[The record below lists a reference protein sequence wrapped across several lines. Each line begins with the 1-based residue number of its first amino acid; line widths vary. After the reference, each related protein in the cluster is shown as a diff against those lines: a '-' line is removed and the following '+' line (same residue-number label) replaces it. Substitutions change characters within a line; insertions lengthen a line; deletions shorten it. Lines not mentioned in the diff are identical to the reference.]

1 MRLRQGKSAPVKSST
16 GRGGR
21 IAGLN
26 PTRWH
31 RRLSPFYSHS
41 LYLWDSPKFSDNFI
55 YFFFLK
61 NLNYYFSFFFSF
73 LMELLLIFLEL
84 FWNSLW
90 TFFGVWLVGDMLSW
104 FTAAPDKPV
113 DNRILPILIRIRSRT
128 SDSQFSIQLSLRVRL
143 RGDGPVLGRG
153 RRRRNV
159 STWTEPSRP
168 QTKKQA
174 VSLGKNGFRMAR
186 ELNWIQTE
194 SITHQLD

>member
-1 MRLRQGKSAPVKSST
+1 
-16 GRGGR
+16 
-21 IAGLN
+21 
-26 PTRWH
+26 
-31 RRLSPFYSHS
+31 
-41 LYLWDSPKFSDNFI
+41 
-55 YFFFLK
+55 
-61 NLNYYFSFFFSF
+61 
-73 LMELLLIFLEL
+73 MELLLIFLEL

-159 STWTEPSRP
+159 ST
-168 QTKKQA
+168 
-174 VSLGKNGFRMAR
+174 
-186 ELNWIQTE
+186 
-194 SITHQLD
+194 